1 MKTFLLA
8 LFLVLNLNLSAL
20 AAINL
25 NTASQSELEEIK
37 GIGPAKAKAIID
49 YRKQHGG
56 FKTINE
62 LDNVKGIG
70 EATVAKLKKQ
80 IFVPNDKKLTKN
92 MTTNTTQTSESNKH
106 LIIKSIKADRPAKE
120 PSTTVNIK

>member
-8 LFLVLNLNLSAL
+8 LFLLLNFSLSAL

-25 NTASQSELEEIK
+25 NTATQAELEEIK

-49 YRKQHGG
+49 YRKQHGD
-56 FKTINE
+56 FKTINQ
-62 LDNVKGIG
+62 LDNVHGIG
-70 EATVAKLKKQ
+70 EATVTKLKKQ
-80 IFVPNDKKLTKN
+80 LFVSNDRKLTKN
-92 MTTNTTQTSESNKH
+92 TKTSPTQSSASNKH

-120 PSTTVNIK
+120 PNATVNIK

>member
-1 MKTFLLA
+1 MKKILLA
-8 LFLVLNLNLSAL
+8 LLLLLNFSLSAL
-20 AAINL
+20 AAVNL
-25 NTASQSELEEIK
+25 NTATQAELEEIK

-49 YRKQHGG
+49 YRKQHGD
-56 FKTINE
+56 FKTINQ

-92 MTTNTTQTSESNKH
+92 MTSNTTQASASNRN
-106 LIIKSIKADRPAKE
+106 LIVKSIKADRPTKE

>member
-1 MKTFLLA
+1 MKKIFLASFLL
-8 LFLVLNLNLSAL
+8 LNFSLSAL
-20 AAINL
+20 AAVNL
-25 NTASQSELEEIK
+25 NTATQAELEEIK

-49 YRKQHGG
+49 YRKQHGD
-56 FKTINE
+56 FKTINQ

-70 EATVAKLKKQ
+70 EATVTKLKKQ
-80 IFVPNDKKLTKN
+80 LFVSNDKKLTKN
-92 MTTNTTQTSESNKH
+92 TRTNTTQASAPNNN

>member
-1 MKTFLLA
+1 MKIFLLA

-37 GIGPAKAKAIID
+37 GIGPAKAKSILD
-49 YRKQHGG
+49 YRKQHGD

-62 LDNVKGIG
+62 LENVKGIG
-70 EATVAKLKKQ
+70 EATVEKLRKQ
-80 IFVPNDKKLTKN
+80 LFVIKHRKAANATKN
-92 MTTNTTQTSESNKH
+92 NQASESAKTANHNVLKPN
-106 LIIKSIKADRPAKE
+106 RPAKE
-120 PSTTVNIK
+120 PAATQ